1 MMETTAAPMT
11 GAAPI
16 RARAPVV
23 DQIFGHNKA
32 PIVAVLDA
40 DFADMK
46 AKIGA
51 LTDELREATKN
62 PPKDDE
68 GFGKIGALIVK
79 ARGFANRA
87 DEIRTAEKAPIL
99 EAGRALDAWFKN
111 TLSDMGA
118 QQSKLQGMADAYAR
132 QKAAEARAKA
142 EREAA
147 EARAKA
153 EAERQ
158 RADAAKSVT
167 AAANAEARAENLE
180 AKADAAAAQ
189 AAASDADLVRARVG
203 GVTASATGAWVATIT
218 DYQAAIAP
226 LGAVGMFLK
235 REALE
240 SALGAMAKTQKHGA
254 AWPGVLFAQETKAT
268 FR

>member
-1 MMETTAAPMT
+1 MMETTTAPMT

-23 DQIFGHNKA
+23 DQIFGQNKA
-32 PIVAVLDA
+32 PIVEVLDA

-51 LTDELREATKN
+51 LTDEIREAAKN

-87 DEIRTAEKAPIL
+87 DEIRSAEKAPIL
-99 EAGRALDAWFKN
+99 EAGRALDSWFKS
-111 TLSDMGA
+111 TLSSLVE
-118 QQSKLQGMADAYAR
+118 QQAELQKLADAYAR
-132 QKAAEARAKA
+132 KKAAEARAKA

-158 RADAAKSVT
+158 RAEAAKSVT
-167 AAANAEARAENLE
+167 AAANAEARAEGLD
-180 AKADAAAAQ
+180 AKADSLDAK

-203 GVTASATGAWVATIT
+203 NVTSSATGAWVATIT

-235 REALE
+235 RDALE